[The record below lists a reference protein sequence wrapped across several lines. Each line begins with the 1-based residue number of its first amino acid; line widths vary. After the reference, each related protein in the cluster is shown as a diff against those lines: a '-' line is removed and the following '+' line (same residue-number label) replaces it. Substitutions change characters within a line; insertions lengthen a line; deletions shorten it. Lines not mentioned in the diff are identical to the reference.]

1 MAFSSNQ
8 ITVLKALM
16 LLSMAFPAATAARPM
31 MAKSAAR
38 QQAEAG
44 GGAGSD
50 YSECLETMFQLQSC
64 TGEVILFFM
73 NGETYLGPNCCRAIR
88 TVEHK
93 CWPSMF
99 ASVGF
104 TAEESDILRG
114 YCDAEEGGHGGSADE
129 DDGDASH
136 AFPSCPHHNVNL
148 TTFDE
153 MESLSP

>member
-1 MAFSSNQ
+1 MACSSDH
-8 ITVLKALM
+8 ITILKALM
-16 LLSMAFPAATAARPM
+16 LLCVAFPTATAARPM
-31 MAKSAAR
+31 MAESAG
-38 QQAEAG
+38 QQAGAG
-44 GGAGSD
+44 GGGGSD

-129 DDGDASH
+129 DDGDASL
-136 AFPSCPHHNVNL
+136 AFPSCPPLHDVNL
-148 TTFDE
+148 TTSDE
-153 MESLSP
+153 IESLSP